1 MSTFEQHTNQT
12 FKSASKKAVLKS
24 GTTLANPVRMK
35 RRITYKEIV
44 LAFGIVIAAV
54 IIFTLWINN
63 PGEQS
68 SLHPTMVPYKSF
80 PVAAKS
86 LIQTTVD
93 ILF

>member
-1 MSTFEQHTNQT
+1 MSTYEQHTNQNLN
-12 FKSASKKAVLKS
+12 SASKKAGLKS

-68 SLHPTMVPYKSF
+68 SLHPAILPYKSF
-80 PVAAKS
+80 PIAAKT
-86 LIQTTVD
+86 LIQTTAD